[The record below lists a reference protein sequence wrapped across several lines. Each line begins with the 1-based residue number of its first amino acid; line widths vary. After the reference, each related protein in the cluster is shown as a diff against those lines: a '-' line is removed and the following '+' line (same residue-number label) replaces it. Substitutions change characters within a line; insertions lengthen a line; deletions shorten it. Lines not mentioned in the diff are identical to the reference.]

1 MSSPT
6 AEAYTDD
13 ASHPIPRVG
22 TIDVETRLK
31 GGGAYYG
38 LVIASPM
45 SGDQRSQN
53 RLLQKLQNYIDDF
66 YSPKFLANFGKPDPQ
81 KCRIY
86 VSIHPDSDIVIF
98 ELLEKCRSW
107 VEGNNIMYV
116 IETEFQRP
124 H

>member
-1 MSSPT
+1 MSARP
-6 AEAYTDD
+6 ADYGDD
-13 ASHPIPRVG
+13 VSHPIPRVG
-22 TIDVETRLK
+22 SIDVETKLN

-38 LVIASPM
+38 LVIASPLA
-45 SGDQRSQN
+45 GDQHSQN

-66 YSPKFLANFGKPDPQ
+66 YSPRFFSTFGKPNPE

-86 VSIHPDSDIVIF
+86 VSIHPDSDVLIF

-107 VEGNNIMYV
+107 VEDNRIMYV
-116 IETEFQRP
+116 IETEFKKP